1 MQIVILDGQTVN
13 SGDLSWAPM
22 EALGDL
28 VVYPRSKPDEIVE
41 RAREAE
47 AILINKAPITR
58 EVIAQ
63 LAHLRYIGI
72 LATGYNSVDT
82 GAAREKNIPVCNA
95 AGYAS
100 ESVAQHVFALLLE
113 LTNHVALHDADT
125 RSGGWRK
132 SPDWTY
138 RLKPMMEL
146 AGKTMGIIGLGMI
159 GQTTARVAQG
169 FGMKV
174 IAHNRSPRNIAGIEM
189 VSMEEVFRRSDV
201 LSLHCPLTEENREF
215 VNREKLSLMK
225 SSAFL
230 INTGRGPLIEE
241 FDLAQ
246 ALIEEKI
253 AGAGLDVLSIEPPH
267 KDNPLVHAPNCLITP
282 HNAWGTRECRERLIQ
297 IAADN
302 LAAFQKGN
310 PVNVVN

>member
-1 MQIVILDGQTVN
+1 MKIVILDGQTVN
-13 SGDLSWAPM
+13 NGDLSWAPF
-22 EALGDL
+22 ETLGEL
-28 VVYPRSKPDEIVE
+28 TVYPRSKAEEIVE
-41 RAREAE
+41 RAKDAE
-47 AILINKAPITR
+47 AILINKAQITKG
-58 EVIAQ
+58 VIEQ
-63 LAHLRYIGI
+63 LPKLRYIGI

-82 GAAREKNIPVCNA
+82 IAARERNIPVCNA

-100 ESVAQHVFALLLE
+100 ASVAQHVFALLLE

-125 RSGGWRK
+125 RSGGWKR

-159 GQTTARVAQG
+159 GQATAKVAQG

-174 IAHNRSPRNIAGIEM
+174 IAYNRSPRNIAGVEM
-189 VSMEEVFRRSDV
+189 LSMEEVFRTSDV

-215 VNREKLSLMK
+215 VNKERLELMK

-241 FDLAQ
+241 FGLAQ
-246 ALIEEKI
+246 ALIDGQI
-253 AGAGLDVLSIEPPH
+253 AGAGLDVLSFEPP
-267 KDNPLVHAPNCLITP
+267 KKENPLFHAPNCLITP
-282 HNAWGTRECRERLIQ
+282 HNAWGTKECRERLIQ
-297 IAADN
+297 IAANN
-302 LAAFQKGN
+302 LDAFQLGSPK
-310 PVNVVN
+310 NVVN